1 MDDAVYHEALRRDA
15 PALLIAASAADAAAR
30 IESCPEWTPADLVW
44 HVGNVHAFFCSSV
57 RDRWDDP
64 AAYVRPDRPVH
75 DEAVFDFAAAAADEL
90 IAVLLAADPAMP
102 VRTRSGHGTVSWV
115 SRRMA
120 HETAVHRFDAER
132 AAGRDYRVEAEL
144 ASDGVDEYLDFVLP
158 RTVSKGLRL
167 DGSVHLHCTDVSG
180 EWIIEPGD
188 DGTYEVRREHTKGA
202 AAVRG
207 PAHELLMVL
216 WRRLPLEVVDVIG
229 DRAVAAQLVSVPI

>member
-1 MDDAVYHEALRRDA
+1 MDVAVYHEALQRDA
-15 PALLIAASAADAAAR
+15 PALLTAASAADRGAR

-44 HVGNVHAFFCSSV
+44 HVGNVHAFFAAAI
-57 RDRWDDP
+57 RDRFDDP
-64 AAYVRPDRPVH
+64 VSYVRPERPAR
-75 DEAVFDFAAAAADEL
+75 DEAVFDFASAAAAEL
-90 IAVLLAADPAMP
+90 LAVLPTADQAMLIQA
-102 VRTRSGHGTVSWV
+102 RSGPRTVGWV

-132 AAGRDYRVEAEL
+132 AAGHDHRVEAEL

-158 RTVSKGLRL
+158 RTVAQGLRL
-167 DGSVHLHCTDVSG
+167 DGSVHLHCTDVAG

-188 DGTYEVRREHTKGA
+188 DGGFEVRREHTKGA

-216 WRRLPLEVVDVIG
+216 WRRLPLEAVDVIG
-229 DRAVAAQLVSVPI
+229 DQTVVAQLVSVPI